1 MMTTP
6 LSLIDLFASAL
17 HIHPDGDLRA
27 AERRMT
33 NSDSGAWQLATF
45 HVETDADVH
54 ADHWE
59 MHPQAE
65 EAVCCLTGGV
75 PLYFR
80 PTRPDDTEDM
90 VQLQPGTAV
99 IVPRGRWHRLEL
111 DTPSDLMSITLR
123 HGTRLEKRTD
133 TR

>member
-1 MMTTP
+1 MTTTP
-6 LSLIDLFASAL
+6 ISPVDLFTSAL
-17 HIHPDGDLRA
+17 HMHPDGGVQA

-33 NSDSGAWQLATF
+33 SDDLGAWQIATF

-59 MHPQAE
+59 MHPEAE
-65 EAVCCLTGGV
+65 EAVCCLTGGIR
-75 PLYFR
+75 LYFR
-80 PTRPDDTEDM
+80 PAAPDGDEDM
-90 VQLQPGTAV
+90 VQLQAGTAV

-111 DTPSDLMSITLR
+111 DAPSNLMSITHR
-123 HGTRLEKRTD
+123 HGTRLEKRTG